1 MGFRFH
7 KSIKIAPGIRLNLN
21 KKSTSVSIGGKG
33 ARYTVSSNGRK
44 TATVGLPG
52 TGLSYSVTKPSGKQP
67 SKAPKEKSH
76 WLDGQKKRASAEPL
90 PQPERQTH
98 WFGGR
103 KKRAAAEP
111 QPEPQAYSQES
122 GRKKNGCL
130 TLLLALIF
138 WPFALSDWLWKTDKW
153 QAGKKARA
161 AIIAALWI
169 GMFGMMGSLGG
180 SGTQAQI
187 AADSA
192 VETPQSTQMVA
203 AISVPT
209 ETPLPTPTAT
219 PTASPTAEP
228 TATPTATPTA
238 APTAEPTAAPT
249 AEPTEAPTAVPTE
262 APAPA
267 PAAGAADDQS
277 STVYIASSGKGK
289 KYHRTPSCSGMK
301 GATAVTEE
309 QAKAR
314 GYTPCK
320 KCY

>member
-76 WLDGQKKRASAEPL
+76 WLDGQKKRASAEP
-90 PQPERQTH
+90 
-98 WFGGR
+98 
-103 KKRAAAEP
+103 

-122 GRKKNGCL
+122 GRKKPGCL

-192 VETPQSTQMVA
+192 VETPQPTQMVA

-238 APTAEPTAAPT
+238 APTAAPT

>member
-76 WLDGQKKRASAEPL
+76 WLDGQKKRASAEP
-90 PQPERQTH
+90 
-98 WFGGR
+98 
-103 KKRAAAEP
+103 

-122 GRKKNGCL
+122 GRKKPGCL

-192 VETPQSTQMVA
+192 VETPQPTQMVA

-238 APTAEPTAAPT
+238 APTAEPTA
-249 AEPTEAPTAVPTE
+249 VPTE
-262 APAPA
+262 APA

>member
-7 KSIKIAPGIRLNLN
+7 KSVKIAPGLRLNFN

-33 ARYTVSSNGRK
+33 ARYTASSNGRK

-52 TGLSYSVTKPSGKQP
+52 TGLSYSVTKTSGKRT
-67 SKAPKEKSH
+67 SKPPKEKPH
-76 WLDGQKKRASAEPL
+76 WL
-90 PQPERQTH
+90 
-98 WFGGR
+98 
-103 KKRAAAEP
+103 
-111 QPEPQAYSQES
+111 S
-122 GRKKNGCL
+122 GRCL

-138 WPFALSDWLWKTDKW
+138 WPFALSYWLWKTDQW

-161 AIIAALWI
+161 AIIAALWV

-187 AADSA
+187 AAASA
-192 VETPQSTQMVA
+192 ATPQPTQMVA

-209 ETPLPTPTAT
+209 QTPLPTPTAT
-219 PTASPTAEP
+219 PTVAPTAEP
-228 TATPTATPTA
+228 TATPTAAPTATPTA
-238 APTAEPTAAPT
+238 A
-249 AEPTEAPTAVPTE
+249 PTEAPTAVPTE
-262 APAPA
+262 APAQA
-267 PAAGAADDQS
+267 PAVGTAGASDDQS

-289 KYHRTPSCSGMK
+289 RYHSRPNCSGMK
-301 GATAVTEE
+301 GATSVTEE
-309 QAKAR
+309 QAKAM

>member
-67 SKAPKEKSH
+67 SKAPKKKSH

-111 QPEPQAYSQES
+111 QPEPEPQAYSQES
-122 GRKKNGCL
+122 GRKKTGCL

-138 WPFALSDWLWKTDKW
+138 WPFALSYWLWKTDKW

-187 AADSA
+187 AAASA
-192 VETPQSTQMVA
+192 VETPQPTQW
-203 AISVPT
+203 SPQFRCRRKPRCLRPRQHRLHLLRQNRPRRPQQ
-209 ETPLPTPTAT
+209 PLPQHRPRNPPRFPQKRPRLRRQRVQRMTSRVRCTLQAAARARSITAR
-219 PTASPTAEP
+219 
-228 TATPTATPTA
+228 
-238 APTAEPTAAPT
+238 
-249 AEPTEAPTAVPTE
+249 
-262 APAPA
+262 
-267 PAAGAADDQS
+267 PAAA
-277 STVYIASSGKGK
+277 
-289 KYHRTPSCSGMK
+289 
-301 GATAVTEE
+301 E
-309 QAKAR
+309 
-314 GYTPCK
+314 
-320 KCY
+320 

>member
-76 WLDGQKKRASAEPL
+76 W
-90 PQPERQTH
+90 
-98 WFGGR
+98 FGGR

-122 GRKKNGCL
+122 GRKKTGCL

-187 AADSA
+187 AAASA
-192 VETPQSTQMVA
+192 VETPQPTQMVA

-238 APTAEPTAAPT
+238 APTAE
-249 AEPTEAPTAVPTE
+249 PTAVPTE

>member
-1 MGFRFH
+1 
-7 KSIKIAPGIRLNLN
+7 
-21 KKSTSVSIGGKG
+21 
-33 ARYTVSSNGRK
+33 
-44 TATVGLPG
+44 
-52 TGLSYSVTKPSGKQP
+52 
-67 SKAPKEKSH
+67 
-76 WLDGQKKRASAEPL
+76 
-90 PQPERQTH
+90 
-98 WFGGR
+98 
-103 KKRAAAEP
+103 
-111 QPEPQAYSQES
+111 
-122 GRKKNGCL
+122 
-130 TLLLALIF
+130 
-138 WPFALSDWLWKTDKW
+138 
-153 QAGKKARA
+153 
-161 AIIAALWI
+161 
-169 GMFGMMGSLGG
+169 MFGMMGSLGG

-192 VETPQSTQMVA
+192 VETPQPTQMVA

-219 PTASPTAEP
+219 PTASPTAEL

-249 AEPTEAPTAVPTE
+249 TEPTEAPTAVPTE

>member
-1 MGFRFH
+1 MGLRFH

-111 QPEPQAYSQES
+111 QPEPEPQAYSQES

-161 AIIAALWI
+161 AIIAALWV

-180 SGTQAQI
+180 SGTQTQI
-187 AADSA
+187 AAASA
-192 VETPQSTQMVA
+192 VETPQPTQMVA

-219 PTASPTAEP
+219 PTVSPTAEP

-238 APTAEPTAAPT
+238 APTAEPTA
-249 AEPTEAPTAVPTE
+249 VPTE
-262 APAPA
+262 APA

-309 QAKAR
+309 RAKAR

>member
-67 SKAPKEKSH
+67 SKAPKKKSH

-111 QPEPQAYSQES
+111 QPEPEPQAYSQES
-122 GRKKNGCL
+122 GRKKTGCL

-138 WPFALSDWLWKTDKW
+138 WPFALSYWLWKTDKW

-187 AADSA
+187 AAASA
-192 VETPQSTQMVA
+192 VETPQPTQMVA

-238 APTAEPTAAPT
+238 APTAE
-249 AEPTEAPTAVPTE
+249 PTAVPTE

>member
-111 QPEPQAYSQES
+111 QPEPEPQAYSQES
-122 GRKKNGCL
+122 GRKKPGCL

-192 VETPQSTQMVA
+192 VETPQPTQMVA

-228 TATPTATPTA
+228 TATPTAT
-238 APTAEPTAAPT
+238 PT

>member
-76 WLDGQKKRASAEPL
+76 WLDGPKKRASAEPL

-103 KKRAAAEP
+103 KKP
-111 QPEPQAYSQES
+111 
-122 GRKKNGCL
+122 GCL

-138 WPFALSDWLWKTDKW
+138 WPFALSYWLWKTDKW

-187 AADSA
+187 AAASA
-192 VETPQSTQMVA
+192 VETPQPTQMVA

>member
-1 MGFRFH
+1 
-7 KSIKIAPGIRLNLN
+7 
-21 KKSTSVSIGGKG
+21 
-33 ARYTVSSNGRK
+33 
-44 TATVGLPG
+44 
-52 TGLSYSVTKPSGKQP
+52 
-67 SKAPKEKSH
+67 
-76 WLDGQKKRASAEPL
+76 
-90 PQPERQTH
+90 
-98 WFGGR
+98 
-103 KKRAAAEP
+103 
-111 QPEPQAYSQES
+111 
-122 GRKKNGCL
+122 
-130 TLLLALIF
+130 
-138 WPFALSDWLWKTDKW
+138 
-153 QAGKKARA
+153 
-161 AIIAALWI
+161 
-169 GMFGMMGSLGG
+169 MFGMMGSLGG

-192 VETPQSTQMVA
+192 VETPQPTQMVA

-209 ETPLPTPTAT
+209 ETPLPTPPAT
-219 PTASPTAEP
+219 PTVSPTAEP

-238 APTAEPTAAPT
+238 APTAE
-249 AEPTEAPTAVPTE
+249 PTAVPTE